1 MRSAEWRKDAAATP
15 ALHSA
20 LSVQW
25 LGADVPFADAL
36 ARQETLVAEKIR
48 DPDSASDTLF
58 LLEHA
63 PVYTI
68 GRTPDRTSL
77 RNAEAL
83 LPHPLF
89 TINRGGQATYHGP
102 GQLVG
107 YPILDLNRLGRDLHK
122 YLRAVEDVVIAA
134 LYAYGVADAGRREG
148 LTGVWVGSRKIA
160 SIGIGVKRWIS
171 MHGFAINVTR
181 ESLAPFA
188 AITPCGIA
196 GVAMTS
202 VETETGTPLRVT
214 DFARTV
220 ADIFSTRFAR
230 GSFLPTP

>member
-1 MRSAEWRKDAAATP
+1 MQPTGID
-15 ALHSA
+15 
-20 LSVQW
+20 VQW
-25 LGADVPFADAL
+25 LGRDVPFAEAL
-36 ARQETLVAEKIR
+36 ARQEALVIAKQR
-48 DPDSASDTLF
+48 DPEATPDTLL

-77 RNAEAL
+77 RQAEAH

-122 YLRAVEDVVIAA
+122 YLRAVEDIVIAA
-134 LYAYGVADAGRREG
+134 LDAHGVADAERREG
-148 LTGVWVGSRKIA
+148 LTGVWVGTRKIA

-171 MHGFAINVTR
+171 MHGFAVNVQA

-188 AITPCGIA
+188 AITPCGLA

-202 VETETGTPLRVT
+202 VENETGAPVAIP
-214 DFARTV
+214 DFARTL
-220 ADIFSTRFAR
+220 ADIFTVRSAR
-230 GSFLPTP
+230 GLLLPEP